1 MTQKP
6 VFQEGILTL
15 NNLRSMGA
23 AAVVEVLLAFGLA
36 TLLIWQQVRTPIA
49 TKQPV
54 VDPGIAF
61 TQTPP
66 QPQHNLPVP
75 KQPEQTAPLREVQ
88 AVPTDV
94 PTPTAL
100 PLQAPPP
107 PFSERQSAPP
117 AGLADEFGSKVLRA
131 INAQKVY
138 PRSQLVLGITG
149 EAVIS
154 FDYVDGVVTNIRVDR
169 SSGSHELDQAAMQ
182 AVQRAVLP
190 PKPAE
195 LSGLDH
201 FVFTLA
207 FDLGR

>member
-15 NNLRSMGA
+15 RNLRSIGA
-23 AAVVEVLLAFGLA
+23 AAIVELLLGLGVA
-36 TLLIWQQVRTPIA
+36 AILIWQQIRPPVSTRMSVGSPTVEFVQPIPR
-49 TKQPV
+49 QLRN
-54 VDPGIAF
+54 I
-61 TQTPP
+61 
-66 QPQHNLPVP
+66 PVP
-75 KQPEQTAPLREVQ
+75 QRLEQTAPLRQVQ
-88 AVPTDV
+88 PVPTDV
-94 PTPTAL
+94 PVPIVEPVRVSPPSLSQSQPTQGMVADFGNKM
-100 PLQAPPP
+100 LQA
-107 PFSERQSAPP
+107 
-117 AGLADEFGSKVLRA
+117 
-131 INAQKVY
+131 INEQKVY
-138 PRSQLVLGITG
+138 PKLQLIKGVTG

-154 FDYVDGVVTNIRVDR
+154 FDYVDGVVSNIRVDR

>member
-1 MTQKP
+1 VTQRP
-6 VFQEGILTL
+6 VFVEGIFTL
-15 NNLRSMGA
+15 RNLRSMGA
-23 AAVVEVLLAFGLA
+23 AAAVEVLLALGLA
-36 TLLIWQQVRTPIA
+36 AILIWQQLRP
-49 TKQPV
+49 PV
-54 VDPGIAF
+54 AVPMSVGPPTVEF
-61 TQTPP
+61 QSPP
-66 QPQHNLPVP
+66 QRRNLPVP
-75 KQPEQTAPLREVQ
+75 KQPEQTAPLHQVQ
-88 AVPTDV
+88 AIPTDV
-94 PTPTAL
+94 PTPLTE
-100 PLQAPPP
+100 PLQAPLPP
-107 PFSERQSAPP
+107 LLSQSQPP
-117 AGLADEFGSKVLRA
+117 QGLVSDFGGKVLRA

-138 PRSQLVLGITG
+138 PKLQLIQGVTG

-154 FDYVDGVVTNIRVDR
+154 FDYVDGVVSDIRVDK